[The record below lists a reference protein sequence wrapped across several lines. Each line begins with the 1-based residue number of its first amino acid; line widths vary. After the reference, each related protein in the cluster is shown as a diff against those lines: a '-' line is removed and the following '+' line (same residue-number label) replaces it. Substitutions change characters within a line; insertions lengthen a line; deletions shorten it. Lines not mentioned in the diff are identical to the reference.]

1 MGSGG
6 AQEIIDSFEFYS
18 GSSIP
23 QAILRDEM
31 IKVARH
37 VCRGHAGVM
46 LGPIRLDED
55 RIFTSA
61 LYEHVK
67 AGRIMI
73 VLDGYDSASNP
84 VLHNFA
90 MHRGAGDGLEKWL
103 AQTLSEPIT
112 DDPLYQILSHY
123 DDEVGELSIAG

>member
-73 VLDGYDSASNP
+73 VLDGYDSATQYFTTS
-84 VLHNFA
+84 
-90 MHRGAGDGLEKWL
+90 RCIGAQGMGWKSGWPKRLV
-103 AQTLSEPIT
+103 SP
-112 DDPLYQILSHY
+112 
-123 DDEVGELSIAG
+123 